1 MAGRLS
7 IAVVLL
13 AVLLGYVY
21 NVYVQRFIYVSG
33 IFREPE
39 STELA
44 PGEYVAINGTIGCE
58 DLHLH
63 EPSGLIFT
71 ACEDDIASRRK
82 WFPPI
87 EHFFDPSTERMKGKL
102 EVIDP
107 KTFEAKVLEL
117 QGFSGPFVTHGIDVI
132 DDPDKPQGEAVYIFA
147 INHKPNPEHYREKGD
162 AKAPKSHSV
171 VELFHHALG
180 SNTARH
186 VRTIWHP
193 LILTPNDIFA
203 ESPTSFFVTNDHH
216 YTEGLLRTIET
227 VLPMAGWT
235 NVVHVRL
242 ERLGSVEDGGGD
254 SAGVHASIALEKLHN
269 LNGLGHGGG
278 GQDEILVTG
287 CASGLLHVGEI
298 RGGGDDNNNKVIR
311 VKEVVE
317 FGSPVDNPSYF
328 RDPYANSTFDASG
341 IVSSGP
347 TRGIDFFE
355 SKGKEFVLDPIMVWK
370 ATPQSGKRET
380 DGEGRGG
387 RGEQD
392 GTVTDGGK
400 NWDVRVIFQ
409 DDGRRLRTSSASV
422 LVAID
427 PKEEGGRRRA
437 WLFVTGYQASNVIAV
452 KVDL

>member
-1 MAGRLS
+1 MAGRLP
-7 IAVVLL
+7 IAIALL
-13 AVLLGYVY
+13 AVLFGYVY
-21 NVYVQRFIYVSG
+21 NAYVQRFIQVSG
-33 IFREPE
+33 IFREPG

-44 PGEYVAINGTIGCE
+44 SGEFVVVNDTINCE

-71 ACEDDIASRRK
+71 ACEDDVASRRK

-87 EHFFDPSTERMKGKL
+87 EHFANSSTERMRGKL

-107 KTFEAKVLEL
+107 KTFQAKVLEL
-117 QGFSGPFVTHGIDVI
+117 EGFSGPFVTHGIDVI
-132 DDPDKPQGEAVYIFA
+132 DDPKKPQGEAVYIFA
-147 INHKPNPEHYREKGD
+147 VNHKPNPEHYGEKGN

-171 VELFHHALG
+171 VELFHHVLG
-180 SNTARH
+180 SDKARH

-193 LILTPNDIFA
+193 LIKTPNDIFA
-203 ESPTSFFVTNDHH
+203 ESPTSFFVTNDHYH
-216 YTEGLLRTIET
+216 TEGLLRAIEM
-227 VLPMAGWT
+227 VLPVARWT

-242 ERLGSVEDGGGD
+242 ENLGSAGDEGGGD

-269 LNGLGHGGG
+269 LNGMGHGGG
-278 GQDEILVTG
+278 GQDEVLVTS
-287 CASGLLHVGEI
+287 CTSGLLHVGEI
-298 RGGGDDNNNKVIR
+298 RGDAETGEKVIR
-311 VKEVVE
+311 VKEVIE
-317 FGSPVDNPSYF
+317 FASPVDNPSYF

-341 IVSSGP
+341 IVSTGP
-347 TRGIDFFE
+347 TRGIDFLE
-355 SKGKEFVLDPIMVWK
+355 SKGKEFVLDPNMVWK
-370 ATPQSGKRET
+370 ATPRSGKREN
-380 DGEGRGG
+380 DGRD
-387 RGEQD
+387 EQN
-392 GTVTDGGK
+392 GTVTGGGQD
-400 NWDVRVIFQ
+400 WDVSLLFE

>member
-7 IAVVLL
+7 IAIVLL

-21 NVYVQRFIYVSG
+21 NAYVQRFIRVAG
-33 IFREPE
+33 VFREPG

-44 PGEYVAINGTIGCE
+44 PGEFVVVNGTINCE

-63 EPSGLIFT
+63 EPSGLLFT
-71 ACEDDIASRRK
+71 ACEDDVASRRK

-87 EHFFDPSTERMKGKL
+87 EHFFNPSTERMKGKL

-117 QGFSGPFVTHGIDVI
+117 EGFSGPFVTHGIDVI
-132 DDPDKPQGEAVYIFA
+132 DDPEKPQGEAVYIFA
-147 INHKPNPEHYREKGD
+147 VNHKPNPEHYGENGD
-162 AKAPKSHSV
+162 ANAPKSHSV
-171 VELFHHALG
+171 VELFHHVIG
-180 SNTARH
+180 SKTARH
-186 VRTIWHP
+186 IRTIWHP
-193 LILTPNDIFA
+193 LMVTPNDIVA
-203 ESPTSFFVTNDHH
+203 ESPTSFFVTNDHF
-216 YTEGLLRTIET
+216 YTEGLLRAIED
-227 VLPMAGWT
+227 VVPAAKWT
-235 NVVHVRL
+235 NVVHIRL
-242 ERLGSVEDGGGD
+242 ENLGLAPDGGGGD

-269 LNGLGHGGG
+269 LNGLGHGRG

-287 CASGLLHVGEI
+287 CVDGLLHVGEI
-298 RGGGDDNNNKVIR
+298 RGKKESDEKVIR

-317 FGSPVDNPSYF
+317 FDSPIDNPSYF
-328 RDPYANSTFDASG
+328 RDPYANGTFDASG
-341 IVSSGP
+341 FVSTGP

-355 SKGKEFVLDPIMVWK
+355 NKGKESVLDPVMVWK
-370 ATPQSGKRET
+370 ATPRSGKKER
-380 DGEGRGG
+380 DG

-392 GTVTDGGK
+392 GTVAGSGK
-400 NWDVRVIFQ
+400 NWDVSLLFQ

>member
-1 MAGRLS
+1 MAGRLP
-7 IAVVLL
+7 IAIALL
-13 AVLLGYVY
+13 AVLFGCVY
-21 NVYVQRFIYVSG
+21 NAYVQRFIQVSG
-33 IFREPE
+33 IFREPG

-44 PGEYVAINGTIGCE
+44 PGDFVAINGTINCE

-71 ACEDDIASRRK
+71 ACEDDVASRRK

-87 EHFFDPSTERMKGKL
+87 EHFANPSTERMRGKL

-107 KTFEAKVLEL
+107 KTFKAKVLEL
-117 QGFSGPFVTHGIDVI
+117 EGFSGPFVTHGIDVI
-132 DDPDKPQGEAVYIFA
+132 DDPEKPQGEAVYIFA
-147 INHKPNPEHYREKGD
+147 VNHKPNPEHYGDKGN

-171 VELFHHALG
+171 VELFHHILG
-180 SNTARH
+180 SDKARH

-193 LILTPNDIFA
+193 LIKTPNDIFA
-203 ESPTSFFVTNDHH
+203 ESPTSFFVTNDHYH
-216 YTEGLLRTIET
+216 AEGLLRAIEM
-227 VLPMAGWT
+227 VLPVARWT

-242 ERLGSVEDGGGD
+242 ENLGSPGDEGGGD

-269 LNGLGHGGG
+269 LNGMGHGGG
-278 GQDEILVTG
+278 GQDEVLVTS
-287 CASGLLHVGEI
+287 CASGLLHVGGI
-298 RGGGDDNNNKVIR
+298 RGDAETGEKVIR
-311 VKEVVE
+311 VKEVIE
-317 FGSPVDNPSYF
+317 FASPVDNPSYF

-341 IVSSGP
+341 IVSTGP
-347 TRGIDFFE
+347 TRGIDFLE
-355 SKGKEFVLDPIMVWK
+355 SKGKEFVLDPNMVWK
-370 ATPQSGKRET
+370 ATPRYGKRERNER
-380 DGEGRGG
+380 DE
-387 RGEQD
+387 EN
-392 GTVTDGGK
+392 GTVTGGGQD
-400 NWDVRVIFQ
+400 WDVSLLFE